1 MDFPLATLLLAPLL
15 IYQGRYVRR
24 VTPRLPE
31 PAGARS
37 GDSANNRARSL
48 LILGDSAAAGVGVAQ
63 QKAALSGQL
72 LKRLGDWR
80 WRLLATSG
88 DASLDLLAR
97 LKEEAPCHY
106 DVVVLSVG
114 VNDVTSRIDSRRW
127 LRLQQ
132 QLLTRIGEL
141 FSPHQVIFSAL
152 PPMQQFPALPQPL
165 RCYLGRRATR
175 FNKLLGDWLATSS
188 HGQLLTPKL
197 PLTTGSFAVDGFHPG
212 AAAYALWA
220 EQLAQAINAAGP
232 STTVG
237 SPDAVISVV
246 PAGGPQT
253 APTPSP

>member
-1 MDFPLATLLLAPLL
+1 MDFPLTTLLLAPLL

-37 GDSANNRARSL
+37 GGSADNHARSL

-88 DASLDLLAR
+88 DATLDLLAR
-97 LKEEAPCHY
+97 LKEVAPCHY
-106 DVVVLSVG
+106 EVVVLSVG

-132 QLLTRIGEL
+132 RLLARIDEL
-141 FSPHQVIFSAL
+141 FSPRQVIFSAL

-175 FNKLLGDWLATSS
+175 FNKRLAGWLATSS

-197 PLTTGSFAVDGFHPG
+197 PLISGSFAADGFHPG

-220 EQLAQAINAAGP
+220 EQIAQAINAQDQNAVFRSPEAGSSASSVGGQQTTQIP
-232 STTVG
+232 SL
-237 SPDAVISVV
+237 
-246 PAGGPQT
+246 
-253 APTPSP
+253 